1 MVVLLQSPSA
11 IAPAHG
17 DWMEERH
24 KHPEKLLQVEVSLH
38 SLQLELY
45 AEAVVGKLLVRTTIQ

>member
-11 IAPAHG
+11 IAPVHG
-17 DWMEERH
+17 DWMEEHH
-24 KHPEKLLQVEVSLH
+24 KHHEKLLQVEVSLH

-45 AEAVVGKLLVRTTIQ
+45 AEAVVGKLLVRTTIE